1 MKVKQKRDKN
11 KVLTQEQIAD
21 LLVNPYHKQ
30 DSAIAGNTSARN
42 MTLHAAEKNYDV
54 LDAEAI
60 LREFNAFLRN
70 VMTVYEENKRLKEK
84 AEAQE
89 SDLQHCIALAGTL
102 TEKEKRMIF
111 RRMSEALQ
119 VRRRCKDQN
128 EVLQPL
134 YNFISDKT
142 LMNRLAQIQ
151 GDIVKAKEVAN
162 NRVYGCRTAILD
174 DFRV

>member
-1 MKVKQKRDKN
+1 
-11 KVLTQEQIAD
+11 
-21 LLVNPYHKQ
+21 
-30 DSAIAGNTSARN
+30 
-42 MTLHAAEKNYDV
+42 
-54 LDAEAI
+54 
-60 LREFNAFLRN
+60 
-70 VMTVYEENKRLKEK
+70 
-84 AEAQE
+84 
-89 SDLQHCIALAGTL
+89 
-102 TEKEKRMIF
+102 MIF